1 MRFHLFRTVS
11 SLFII
16 ASLLLLIS
24 CGNDDEGNADNF
36 NRQALLENAGSNIIL
51 PAFTDFSEKTAVLK
65 EAAYT
70 LAGEVNQ
77 VNLTAAQE
85 AWLDAKLSWKYS
97 EMFEFGPVDQL
108 VAAPMIDNWPTN
120 TVGIEEALDTT
131 TPINSEYIAS
141 LGSTRKGLPAVEYFL
156 FDFSEGDQ
164 AILDKLQSHQNRLQY
179 LTALTER
186 LHTFAVEIHTAW
198 DPSGGNYLDTFT
210 NSTGKSAASSIN
222 ILANNF
228 LMLIEEVKNKKLGI
242 PLGKSS
248 MGTLLPENVE
258 ARFSGRSLV
267 LIERNLDAIEDV
279 FTGNGTK
286 GDLEGYA
293 DYLNALG
300 VQYQGQPLS
309 EAIIQQI
316 AVAREKTEIINE
328 PLKVAVEANTAQVD
342 EAYNAAQRLV
352 VFTKTDM
359 MSNLGLLVTYTDNDG
374 D

>member
-1 MRFHLFRTVS
+1 MRFHLLRTIFSAYVFT
-11 SLFII
+11 SLF
-16 ASLLLLIS
+16 LMIS
-24 CGNDDEGNADNF
+24 CSDDEGGNTDNF

-51 PAFTDFSEKTAVLK
+51 PAFNNFSEKTAALK

-85 AWLDAKLSWKYS
+85 AWLDARLSWKYA

-108 VAAPMIDNWPTN
+108 IAAPMIDNWPTN

-141 LGSTRKGLPAVEYFL
+141 LGSTRKGLPAVEYLL

-164 AILDKLQSHQNRLQY
+164 AILNKLNNDQKRLQY

-186 LHTFAVEIHTAW
+186 IQTLAVEIHTAW
-198 DPSGGNYLDTFT
+198 DPSGGNYLNTFT
-210 NSTGKSAASSIN
+210 SSSDKSAGSSIN

-228 LMLIEEVKNKKLGI
+228 LMLIEEVKNKKLGT

-258 ARFSGRSLV
+258 ARFSGRSLE
-267 LIERNLDAIEDV
+267 LIERNLDAIEDI

-293 DYLNALG
+293 EYLDALG
-300 VQYQGQPLS
+300 AQYQGQPLS
-309 EAIIQQI
+309 AVIVQQI
-316 AVAREKTEIINE
+316 AAAREKIGAITE
-328 PLKVAVEANTAQVD
+328 PLKVAVETNTAQVD
-342 EAYNAAQRLV
+342 EAYVDLQRLV